1 MPTVYVASY
10 IVTLYLYCGYIHV
23 ISMKNLS
30 GDTYIGS
37 SKGKLQQRQLF
48 FLEQQTQLAI
58 HPWQKN
64 LSKRS
69 ETSSI
74 PKPSNNPLPFFPFLL
89 WHHTRDPSFLHAP
102 SKRNVQL
109 RKEFALPNLHH
120 LIIYNIWPYLCLL
133 VLKIQQFRPKLASII
148 ISW

>member
-58 HPWQKN
+58 HP
-64 LSKRS
+64 
-69 ETSSI
+69 
-74 PKPSNNPLPFFPFLL
+74 
-89 WHHTRDPSFLHAP
+89 
-102 SKRNVQL
+102 
-109 RKEFALPNLHH
+109 
-120 LIIYNIWPYLCLL
+120 
-133 VLKIQQFRPKLASII
+133 
-148 ISW
+148 